1 MLRENVLKIE
11 HRKVFNKYAIRI
23 AYQNYEILKREI
35 FDDCGVK
42 SVSHI
47 EYKDNIFFIRG
58 SNSKKDDEVILVDE
72 SQLQDIFEKVNK
84 VNEKYGIVERW
95 RASCGNWYYAI
106 FSNGEVCSI
115 TEKGSTVDNDR
126 YEIGNYF
133 KSVEEAKRV
142 MDSIQWKQFW
152 NDVKEDRLMFG
163 V

>member
-1 MLRENVLKIE
+1 MTRENVLKIE

-23 AYQNYEILKREI
+23 AYQNDEILKREI

-47 EYKDNIFFIRG
+47 EYKDNVFFIRG
-58 SNSKKDDEVILVDE
+58 SSCKRDDDVILVDE

-84 VNEKYGIVERW
+84 INEKYGIVKRW
-95 RASCGNWYYAI
+95 RASYGNRYYTI
-106 FSNGEVCSI
+106 FSDGEVCLV
-115 TEKGSTVDNDR
+115 TDVGSVVDNDR

-142 MDSIQWKQFW
+142 MDSVQWKQFW
-152 NDVKEDRLMFG
+152 NDVKEDKLKYE
-163 V
+163 